1 MNEYVKRYYNFVKDN
16 LTMIAIIPTILG
28 AIWQLYMLSSL
39 SSNLVRFFSV
49 SQLISDGILVLGFF
63 IFPFIMSY
71 QILMKRNTNE
81 KKKEDINLT
90 NADNISIIIVM
101 IILILVFIRIVINF
115 QKFIQLND
123 FESLFYILFISG
135 FIANIIFA
143 VIYEFFKSRNLVIIY
158 SLCTFIMGFCIACC
172 AFYKTS
178 KNVSNIYNFGK
189 ILNSIES
196 KDCYSRKPEVLYFN
210 DKYIFIELEKN
221 NKKSILIK
229 KIDDLFEE

>member
-1 MNEYVKRYYNFVKDN
+1 MNEYLKNQYNLLKEN
-16 LTMIAIIPTILG
+16 LTMIAIIPTVLG
-28 AIWQLYMLSSL
+28 GIWQLSILSSI
-39 SSNLVRFFSV
+39 SSNLVRFFSI

-71 QILMKRNTNE
+71 QILMKKNLDEKKSENTNVSKSE
-81 KKKEDINLT
+81 
-90 NADNISIIIVM
+90 NISIVILM
-101 IILILVFIRIVINF
+101 IIIILFITRIIINF

-123 FESLFYILFISG
+123 FESLFYVLFICG

-143 VIYEFFKSRNLVIIY
+143 LLYEFFKKHNLIIFY
-158 SLCTFIMGFCIACC
+158 SFCTFILGFWIACT

-178 KNVSNIYNFGK
+178 KNVTNINNFAI
-189 ILNSIES
+189 ILNNIES
-196 KDCYSRKPEVLYFN
+196 KDCYSKKPEVLYFN

-221 NKKSILIK
+221 KKKSILIK